1 MKLSFHPEVKADLS
15 GQYEYYREIDPELGL
30 SFIEEYQKALGFV
43 KREPLVMRIFY
54 KNERRI
60 PLKRF
65 KTFAIVYEVSKMKS
79 VLRRL
84 LIFVVSLTSGLSVE
98 RFPFF

>member
-1 MKLSFHPEVKADLS
+1 LR

-43 KREPLVMRIFY
+43 KRDPLVMRVFY
-54 KNERRI
+54 KNERRM

-65 KTFAIVYEVSKMKS
+65 KTFALVYEVLEDEIRIKA
-79 VLRRL
+79 VAELRRKPY
-84 LIFVVSLTSGLSVE
+84 FWSD
-98 RFPFF
+98 R

>member
-15 GQYEYYREIDPELGL
+15 GQYESYREIDPELGL

-65 KTFAIVYEVSKMKS
+65 KTFAIVYEVLENEIRIKA
-79 VLRRL
+79 VADLRHKPY
-84 LIFVVSLTSGLSVE
+84 FWSE
-98 RFPFF
+98 R